1 MEDKEIQTE
10 RDPSAESSLTTS
22 LLILDLEQKLT
33 NLTHFMHQSTLEH
46 RQNYA
51 AINAQLHLINE
62 RLRSSDPII
71 ASRGNVSNINL
82 QRELLRCISRDKSK
96 ATDELEKNDLSG
108 SETLHRECLMENL
121 EEMVRDMDLNSTHL
135 MDELLDN
142 ECLTQDE
149 ASDIS
154 HISTRKDQ
162 IRKLIVLF
170 AKRGRG
176 NFVKFLEVIGRKHQ
190 YPHIAKELRRIYDLK
205 TSEGRSS
212 ECLLCVIKRDVDIRD
227 VVDHLCRHQIIDIEF
242 LDLVISGQSGNQNSL
257 WEIVFSNVDKS
268 SNRKQKIQYLQEALS
283 KKYDKLASKLGFL
296 VPAQLGNH
304 ICSKPITNFS
314 QSWRSTGSMSSI
326 GDRSTTSEPP
336 RKSDSGKPGKI
347 SSYEQ
352 LQVEI
357 STNIPKCIDWLN
369 THTSPTASS
378 DDDTKLLSVT
388 PESTDSGIESTVNG
402 NSLHTEPEAQKVTI
416 NNMEESPDHRLSHET
431 MAISITSISTVSE
444 ETDRL
449 DQTNKD
455 F

>member
-1 MEDKEIQTE
+1 MEDKHTQTD
-10 RDPSAESSLTTS
+10 RDPSTENSLTTS
-22 LLILDLEQKLT
+22 VLILDLEQKLA
-33 NLTHFMHQSTLEH
+33 NLTHFMYTSALEH

-51 AINAQLHLINE
+51 AINGQLHLINE
-62 RLRSSDPII
+62 RLRSSDHITAI
-71 ASRGNVSNINL
+71 RGNVSNSNL
-82 QRELLRCISRDKSK
+82 ERELLRCISREKSK
-96 ATDELEKNDLSG
+96 ATDDQEKNDLSG
-108 SETLHRECLMENL
+108 SETIHRECLMEKI
-121 EEMVRDMDLNSTHL
+121 EEMVRDMDLNNTQL

-190 YPHIAKELRRIYDLK
+190 YPHIARELRRIYDLK

-242 LDLVISGQSGNQNSL
+242 LDLVISGQTGNQNSL
-257 WEIVFSNVDKS
+257 WEIVFSNIDKS

-314 QSWRSTGSMSSI
+314 QSWRSTGSTVSSI
-326 GDRSTTSEPP
+326 GDRSTTSEVP
-336 RKSDSGKPGKI
+336 RNLNLGEHAKT
-347 SSYEQ
+347 SSYDE
-352 LQVEI
+352 LQGYT

-369 THTSPTASS
+369 TQPSPTTSS
-378 DDDTKLLSVT
+378 DDDIKSPT
-388 PESTDSGIESTVNG
+388 PESIDSGVESAVNG
-402 NSLHTEPEAQKVTI
+402 NSLHTEQEEKVTI
-416 NNMEESPDHRLSHET
+416 DNMEEGSEHRLLNK
-431 MAISITSISTVSE
+431 TS
-444 ETDRL
+444 
-449 DQTNKD
+449 
-455 F
+455 